1 MMLVFKLRANLL
13 ILPII
18 YTYLRN
24 RILLSLRQQLIVEVF
39 FFRRKTYVIYYPN
52 DTPLKQ

>member
-24 RILLSLRQQLIVEVF
+24 CILLSLRQQLIVEVF
-39 FFRRKTYVIYYPN
+39 FRRKTYVIYYPN
-52 DTPLKQ
+52 DTLLKQ

>member
-39 FFRRKTYVIYYPN
+39 FSSQNICYLLSK
-52 DTPLKQ
+52 

>member
-39 FFRRKTYVIYYPN
+39 FFVAKHMLSTIQM
-52 DTPLKQ
+52 TLH